1 MRVAGW
7 VAAGAAVAGMLAAGG
22 AAAPAARAAQR
33 AAAPA
38 AQGTDAASRTA
49 KPAVQTATTA
59 TTATTVA
66 AVTATSAPSGV
77 RSRLAELADAATGA
91 DLWSRS
97 SVTERPIGSITKV
110 MTAYVVLETP
120 GLKLNRVIT
129 VPAGITRYDAEYDA
143 STAGLRPGEKLTTG
157 QLLYAML
164 LPSGCDAAYTLAA
177 AYGPGLAGFI
187 ARMNATAK
195 KLGLA
200 KTHFSDF
207 SGLPDPG
214 EYTTYSTAHDLIALG
229 RAAMKLKTLVSIVDT
244 REVVVPAGA
253 GHLAHTWKN
262 LDPLLGRYPGA
273 AGIKTGYTAAAGQCL
288 LFEARRGSRTLI
300 GVVLDS
306 SPANSASLSAAG
318 ADATAM
324 LNWGFD
330 LRTIRR
336 EATGT
341 A

>member
-7 VAAGAAVAGMLAAGG
+7 LAAGAAVAGMLAAGG
-22 AAAPAARAAQR
+22 AAAPAARAATR
-33 AAAPA
+33 TAPPAKRTAAPA
-38 AQGTDAASRTA
+38 ANN
-49 KPAVQTATTA
+49 PNTATPAGTA
-59 TTATTVA
+59 A
-66 AVTATSAPSGV
+66 AAGSAPSGIS
-77 RSRLAELADAATGA
+77 SRLAELADAATGA
-91 DLWSRS
+91 NLWSRS
-97 SVTERPIGSITKV
+97 SVTERPMGSVTKV

-129 VPAGITRYDAEYDA
+129 VPAGITSYDRKYDA
-143 STAGLRPGEKLTTG
+143 STAGLRPGEKLTTL

-177 AYGPGLAGFI
+177 AYGPGLSGFV

-214 EYTTYSTAHDLIALG
+214 EYTTYSTAHDLVNLG
-229 RAAMKLKTLVSIVDT
+229 RAAMKQPTLAAIVAT
-244 REVVVPAGA
+244 REYKVAAGA

-262 LDPLLGRYPGA
+262 LDPLLGSYSGVI
-273 AGIKTGYTAAAGQCL
+273 GIKTGYTAAAGQCL
-288 LFEARRGSRTLI
+288 LFEARRGGRTLI

-306 SPANSASLSAAG
+306 SPANSATLAAAA
-318 ADATAM
+318 ADARTM
-324 LNWGFD
+324 LNWGFAQ
-330 LRTIRR
+330 RTIR
-336 EATGT
+336 
-341 A
+341 